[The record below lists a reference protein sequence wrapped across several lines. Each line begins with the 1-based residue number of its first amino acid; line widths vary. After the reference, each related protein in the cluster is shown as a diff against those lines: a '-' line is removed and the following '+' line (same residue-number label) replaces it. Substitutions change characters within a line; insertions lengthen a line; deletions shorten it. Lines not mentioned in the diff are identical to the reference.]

1 MIILN
6 KLIPQNEGSKGSMP
20 VKQISVS
27 LENIPGKLSEV
38 SDYLG
43 DNGINIIALSVADTA
58 DLSSVRFVANDPEKA
73 INVLKS
79 HGYSVKVTEVLAV
92 EAPNHPGGLNAVLKP
107 LKEMK
112 INVNYL
118 YTCLG
123 RGENTVLIMGVDK
136 MEGAIQVLMKNWV
149 HMYNEE
155 LYKL

>member
-1 MIILN
+1 VKELA
-6 KLIPQNEGSKGSMP
+6 MP

-27 LENIPGKLSEV
+27 LENVPGKLSEM

-43 DNGINIIALSVADTA
+43 ENGINIIAVSVVDASDVSA
-58 DLSSVRFVANDPEKA
+58 IRFVASDPEKA
-73 INVLKS
+73 ANVLRT
-79 HGYSVKVTEVLAV
+79 HGYSIKITEVLAV

-107 LKEMK
+107 LKEVS

-123 RGENTVLIMGVDK
+123 RGEKTVLIVGVDQ
-136 MEGAIQVLMKNWV
+136 MEEAIQVLKKNWV
-149 HMYNEE
+149 HMYDDE

>member
-1 MIILN
+1 
-6 KLIPQNEGSKGSMP
+6 MP

-27 LENIPGKLSEV
+27 LENVPGKLSEM

-43 DNGINIIALSVADTA
+43 ENGINIIAISVADTA
-58 DLSSVRFVANDPEKA
+58 DISAIRFVASDPEKA
-73 INVLKS
+73 ANVLRT
-79 HGYSVKVTEVLAV
+79 HGYPIKMTEVLAV

-107 LKEMK
+107 LKEVS

-123 RGENTVLIMGVDK
+123 RGENTVLIVGVDR
-136 MEGAIQVLMKNWV
+136 MEEAIQVLKKNWV
-149 HMYNEE
+149 HMYDEE

>member
-1 MIILN
+1 
-6 KLIPQNEGSKGSMP
+6 MP

-27 LENIPGKLSEV
+27 LENVPGKLSEV

-43 DNGINIIALSVADTA
+43 DNGINIIALMIADTA
-58 DLSSVRFVANDPEKA
+58 DISAIRFVPSDVEKA
-73 INVLKS
+73 VNVLRT

-107 LKEMK
+107 LKDMK

-123 RGENTVLIMGVDK
+123 KGEKTVLIMGVDK
-136 MEGAIQVLMKNWV
+136 MEEAIQVLKKNWV
-149 HMYNEE
+149 HMYDEE
-155 LYKL
+155 LYTV

>member
-1 MIILN
+1 
-6 KLIPQNEGSKGSMP
+6 MP

-27 LENIPGKLSEV
+27 LENVPGKLSEM

-43 DNGINIIALSVADTA
+43 ENGINIIAISVADTA
-58 DLSSVRFVANDPEKA
+58 DISAIRFVASDPEKA
-73 INVLKS
+73 ANVLRT
-79 HGYSVKVTEVLAV
+79 HGFPIKITEVLAV

-107 LKEMK
+107 LKEVS

-123 RGENTVLIMGVDK
+123 RGEKTVLIVGVDK
-136 MEGAIQVLMKNWV
+136 MEEAINVLKKNWV
-149 HMYNEE
+149 HMLDEE